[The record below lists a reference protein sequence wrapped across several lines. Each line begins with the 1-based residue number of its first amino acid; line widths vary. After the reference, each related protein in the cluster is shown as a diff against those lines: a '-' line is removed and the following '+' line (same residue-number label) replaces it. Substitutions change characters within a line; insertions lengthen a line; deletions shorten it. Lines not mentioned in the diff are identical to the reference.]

1 MKKILIVTYY
11 WPPLGG
17 GGVQRWL
24 KFAKYLP
31 EYGWNPIIFT
41 PENPN
46 FSIKDPTLASDVP
59 DGVEV
64 IRYPIWE
71 PYAVFDAFTGKKS
84 RLQGILTTEKNSGLF
99 QKTAL
104 WIRGNIFIPDPKIAW
119 IRPSV
124 RFLTQ
129 YLKTNKID
137 CLVTTGPP
145 HSMHL
150 IGLKLKK
157 QTGVKWIADFRD
169 PWSRWDMLTH
179 FNLTKLAKNA
189 HNRLEKKVVE
199 HTDLVLTVSPSWA
212 SDIRNDHNCEVDVI
226 TNGFDKQDFTTT
238 YSGNHNEFIINHSGL
253 INDFRNPVGLW
264 DAVTELCNE
273 NDAFKNSF
281 KFRFSGMVSRAV
293 LNYLHNS
300 VLFRNKFE
308 FLGYLP
314 HDTIIEHYSRC
325 AVNLLLL
332 NESPS
337 AKGHIPAKLFEYLAS
352 RKYILG
358 LGPVDSDAA
367 KIIDSA
373 GAGKMCSSN
382 DKKSIKNTLND
393 FFNHYKNSNFPNTEG
408 LEKYTRKALTGQLA
422 TILDRL

>member
-11 WPPLGG
+11 WPPSGG

-31 EYGWNPIIFT
+31 EFGWNPVVFT
-41 PENPN
+41 PENPD
-46 FSIKDPTLASDVP
+46 FSIKDPSLASDVP

-71 PYAVFDAFTGKKS
+71 PYAVFDAFTGKKN
-84 RLQGILTTEKNSGLF
+84 RLQGIVTPEKEASLF

-104 WIRGNIFIPDPKIAW
+104 WIRGNIFIPDPKVAW
-119 IRPSV
+119 VRPSV
-124 RFLTQ
+124 KFLKK
-129 YLKTNKID
+129 YLKVNNID

-157 QTGVKWIADFRD
+157 ITGIKWIADFRD
-169 PWSRWDMLTH
+169 PWGRWDMLKH
-179 FNLTKLAKNA
+179 FHLTKPAKSA
-189 HNRLEKKVVE
+189 HERLEKKVVE
-199 HTDLVLTVSPSWA
+199 HADRVLTVSPSWA
-212 SDIRNDHNCEVDVI
+212 SEIRHDHNCEVDVI
-226 TNGFDKQDFTTT
+226 TNGFDIQDFTTT
-238 YSGNHNEFIINHSGL
+238 VPGNHNEFIINHSGL
-253 INDFRNPVGLW
+253 INAFRNPVGLW
-264 DAVTELCNE
+264 EAITDLCNE
-273 NDAFKNSF
+273 NIAFKNSF
-281 KFRFSGMVSRAV
+281 KFRFSGMVSDEV
-293 LNYLHNS
+293 FEYLHNS
-300 VLFRNKFE
+300 ELFRNKFE

-314 HDTIIEHYSRC
+314 HDKVIEQYNRS

-332 NESPS
+332 NESPG

-367 KIIDSA
+367 KIIESA
-373 GAGKMCSSN
+373 GAGKMCAPT
-382 DKKSIKNTLND
+382 DKESIKNTLND
-393 FFNHYKNSNFPNTEG
+393 FFKHNKNGNFPDTEG
-408 LEKYTRKALTGQLA
+408 IEKYSRKALSKQLA
-422 TILDRL
+422 TLLDRL